1 MRFHASL
8 PAVRRL
14 LGRAG
19 VAALLAGAAIVP
31 AVAQDSGPI
40 IVTGTGLPDTPA
52 TPAYGTVTID
62 RETITSSASGRLED
76 VLGNVAG
83 FQQFRRSDSRSSNPS
98 AQGITLRALGG
109 NASSRAQVLLDGV
122 PMADP
127 FFGYIPFSAIAP
139 ERLAR
144 ARVTRGGGSGP
155 FGAGALAGTV
165 ELESAGAET
174 LGLFSGEALVDHRGE
189 TALSATVAP
198 ELSDGFAVVSGRWD
212 RGQGF
217 FTTPADQ
224 RVPPTARAA
233 FDSWSASA
241 RLVQQ
246 VAPALELQLRG
257 LAFDDHRMLR
267 FAGADSSSQ
276 GQDLSV
282 RLVGR
287 GAWQVDAL
295 AYGQWRNFTN
305 RVISATSYALT
316 LDQRDT
322 PSTGF
327 GGKLEVRPP
336 VGGGHTLRLG
346 TDYRRSEGDLAEDR
360 YLASGAA
367 NGSRFAGGVNST
379 LGLFVEDD
387 WQLGPVVLTGG
398 LRADRWSIR
407 NGYQRNLAGSGAV
420 LLDETYADREGWE
433 VNWRAGATY
442 DAGAGV
448 QLRAAGY
455 SGFRLPNLNELYRP
469 FVVFPVTTSANPRL
483 GNERLTGVEA
493 GVDWQLAPAARLS
506 FTAFDNRIRGAIAN
520 VTLTGTE
527 RQRQNLDAVRAR
539 GLELAGEVTQGRL
552 ALEGTLALTDA
563 EVEADGAAA
572 ALDGYRPAQVPAWAG
587 SATVSWNLAE
597 GARIAATLRH
607 VGRQFEGDQEDDPL
621 PAATTVDLFAQVPLH
636 GALTLVGRIENLL
649 DEDIVTRNG
658 GGSIDLGVPFTAW
671 AGVRYGF

>member
-1 MRFHASL
+1 M
-8 PAVRRL
+8 
-14 LGRAG
+14 
-19 VAALLAGAAIVP
+19 LAGG
-31 AVAQDSGPI
+31 AVSAMAQETASI

-52 TPAYGTVTID
+52 TPAYGTVTIG
-62 RETITSSASGRLED
+62 REAISRSASGRLED
-76 VLGNVAG
+76 VLSNVAG

-109 NASSRAQVLLDGV
+109 NASSRAQLLLDGV

-165 ELESAGAET
+165 ELDSAGPET
-174 LGLFSGEALVDHRGE
+174 LGLLSGEALVDHRGE

-198 ELSDGFAVVSGRWD
+198 ELGDGFAVVSGRWD

-224 RVPPTARAA
+224 RVPATARAA

-241 RLVQQ
+241 RLVQR
-246 VAPALELQLRG
+246 VAPDLEVQLRG
-257 LAFDDHRMLR
+257 LAFDDHRTLR
-267 FAGADSSSQ
+267 FAGADSSSR
-276 GQDLSV
+276 GEDLSV

-287 GAWQVDAL
+287 GPWQVDAL
-295 AYGQWRNFTN
+295 AYAQWRNFTN

-322 PSTGF
+322 PSTGL

-336 VGGGHTLRLG
+336 VGAAHVLRLG
-346 TDYRRSEGDLAEDR
+346 ADYRRSAGDLVEDR

-367 NGSRFAGGVNST
+367 NGSRSAGGVNST

-387 WQLGPVVLTGG
+387 WQLGAVVLTGG
-398 LRADRWSIR
+398 VRADRWSIR
-407 NGYQRNLAGSGAV
+407 DGYQRNLAASGAL
-420 LLDETYADREGWE
+420 LLDEAYADRADWA
-433 VNWRAGATY
+433 VNWRAGATF

-448 QLRAAGY
+448 QLRAAAY

-469 FVVFPVTTSANPRL
+469 FVVFPVTTNANPLLR
-483 GNERLTGVEA
+483 NERLTGFEA
-493 GVDWQLAPAARLS
+493 GMDWQVASAARLS
-506 FTAFDNRIRGAIAN
+506 LTAFDNRIRGAIAN
-520 VTLTGTE
+520 VTLTQSVRE
-527 RQRQNLDAVRAR
+527 RQNLDAVRAR
-539 GLELAGEVTQGRL
+539 GLELAGEVTHGAL

-572 ALDGYRPAQVPAWAG
+572 ALDGFRPAQVPARAG
-587 SATVSWNLAE
+587 SATLSWNPAE
-597 GARIAATLRH
+597 RTRLAATLRH
-607 VGRQFEGDQEDDPL
+607 VGRQFEGDREDDAL
-621 PAATTVDLFAQVPLH
+621 RAATTVDLFAQVPVH

-649 DEDIVTRNG
+649 DADIVTRNG